1 MAGCD
6 WECESAAAVAG
17 SVVASFIGARVC
29 ARRVEL
35 RLMTETLAVAIGL
48 TPEALSSIE
57 AGKQRPTPQQLALL
71 ASKLGVSVTWFFEGM
86 PEPLRTST
94 MLPPA
99 AGSAVIEFPQSALPN
114 EPDEQ
119 SSGS

>member
-6 WECESAAAVAG
+6 WESEPAAEVAG
-17 SVVASFIGARVC
+17 SVVASFIGAQVR
-29 ARRVEL
+29 ARRIEL
-35 RLMTETLAVAIGL
+35 SLMTETLAIAIGL
-48 TPEALSSIE
+48 TAEALSSIE

-86 PEPLRTST
+86 PEPLRTSAI
-94 MLPPA
+94 LPPA
-99 AGSAVIEFPQSALPN
+99 AGSAVIEFPRSAQPR
-114 EPDEQ
+114 EPEEQ